1 MKFDDLKKKTPD
13 DLRKELD
20 SITFDLMRYNAQVA
34 TGGAGKDSGKIREL
48 KRTIARIKTL
58 QRQVEL
64 KSAKPVKAKT
74 TKSKSAATAKKS

>member
-1 MKFDDLKKKTPD
+1 MKFEELKKKTPD
-13 DLRKELD
+13 DIRKEFD
-20 SITFDLMRYNAQVA
+20 VITFELMRYNAQVA

-64 KSAKPVKAKT
+64 KSAKPKAKA
-74 TKSKSAATAKKS
+74 TKSAPVAKKN